1 MLLFDQLPLEIFQP
15 LAHGNKLLFAK
26 VLEDLYRRFFE
37 EQDAPRR
44 AEVEHAIYQTLT
56 ENLDLWVDEEETLL
70 GFDDLK
76 VAGSGRRLRRRKR
89 KGDGSS
95 GTDLAMARSRHI
107 YTRLVNCGW
116 LEEQEQGVQILVE
129 MPFAPTLLLTR
140 LLMLKD
146 GISLKVGGVVAA
158 AKSSLE
164 AAVANPQE
172 SGLAVIQAARN
183 IEEFVTTLR
192 AIQSSLRNVEKSFL
206 ERASRDQGVELLI
219 EGFVEGLLLKDFKLI
234 YEGTHPYAHRGQIIR
249 LTDDILDDED
259 RLRELAATYQVAG
272 EAGSSSGAI
281 NRVREDIDKI
291 RMGLSRMEDGFS
303 RIRNFKWR
311 LERRLTDAVRYME
324 RDIGASATRAVRLV
338 QALDRLGDRD
348 DCPGLMR
355 PLEIPYGKE
364 RLVRPK
370 IRKQRIAPQAIAV
383 PTEDPL
389 DAFRAR
395 MEAQHLQMGTVTRAD
410 VREFLRRRVARGE
423 ATDGRLLVVKE
434 PKDFFVMMH
443 LIHSAHHIG
452 EGYED
457 GDPVGLLSAEYEVIA
472 MDPSSPDGWIENEWL
487 RAPNFKIVDLGDA
500 NGTANS

>member
-1 MLLFDQLPLEIFQP
+1 MLLFDKLPLEIFQP
-15 LAHGNKLLFAK
+15 LAHGNKQLFAR
-26 VLEDLYRRFFE
+26 VLEDLYRQFFE

-44 AEVEHAIYQTLT
+44 AEVEHAIYQTFT
-56 ENLDLWVDEEETLL
+56 ENPELWADDEETLL
-70 GFDDLK
+70 SFDDLK
-76 VAGSGRRLRRRKR
+76 VTGSGRRLRRRNKR
-89 KGDGSS
+89 GDGGA

-116 LEEQEQGVQILVE
+116 LEEQEQGIQILVE

-164 AAVANPQE
+164 AAVFSPKE

-192 AIQSSLRNVEKSFL
+192 AIQSSLKNVEKSFL

-249 LTDDILDDED
+249 LTDEILDDEN
-259 RLRELAATYQVAG
+259 RLRELAATYQIAG
-272 EAGSSSGAI
+272 ESGSPSGAV
-281 NRVREDIDKI
+281 NRVREDVDKI
-291 RMGLSRMEDGFS
+291 RMGLSRMEEGFS
-303 RIRNFKWR
+303 RIRSFKWR

-324 RDIGASATRAVRLV
+324 RDIGASASRAVKLV
-338 QALDRLGDRD
+338 KALDRLGDRT
-348 DCPGLMR
+348 DCPSLLC
-355 PLEIPYGKE
+355 PLSMPLGKE

-370 IRKQRIAPQAIAV
+370 VRKSRDAPKSIIV
-383 PTEDPL
+383 TKEDPL
-389 DAFRAR
+389 DAFRAQ
-395 MEAQHLQMGTVTRAD
+395 MEVQYLQMGAITRAD
-410 VREFLRRRVARGE
+410 VREFLRRRVAQGE
-423 ATDGRLLVVKE
+423 TIDGRLLVMKK

-443 LIHSAHHIG
+443 LVHAAHLVG

-457 GDPVGLLSAEYEVIA
+457 EDPVGLLSSEYEVIA
-472 MDPSSPDGWIENEWL
+472 MDPSGPDGWIENDWL
-487 RAPNFKIVDLGDA
+487 RAPNFKIINLGDA
-500 NGTANS
+500 NGAANS